1 MSSRV
6 QLYGNHSKRG
16 EKPPFIST
24 WWMQIQH
31 KCRISITTS
40 STGLSSAHVG
50 VKFSDCKRKTK
61 TTFSNHDAH
70 KRMAFI
76 SPKSDFLL
84 MQSNH
89 RRISFHLVLP
99 CTAKY
104 QVSTCPQVPR
114 LYVNTPVCA
123 KIGFNLNLKIFTAS
137 ATYITKLLNSGPLS
151 KVRAAWNEIIH
162 SEEDY

>member
-6 QLYGNHSKRG
+6 QLNVNHSEWG
-16 EKPPFIST
+16 EKTHS

-31 KCRISITTS
+31 KCRQLVSALLTS
-40 STGLSSAHVG
+40 VSNLLIA
-50 VKFSDCKRKTK
+50 KEQQKWPYL
-61 TTFSNHDAH
+61 NHDAH
-70 KRMAFI
+70 KSTAFI

-104 QVSTCPQVPR
+104 QESTCPQVPR
-114 LYVNTPVCA
+114 LYVNTPVCV
-123 KIGFNLNLKIFTAS
+123 KIRLNLNLKIFSAF
-137 ATYITKLLNSGPLS
+137 ATYTTKQFNSGPLS
-151 KVRAAWNEIIH
+151 KVRTAWNEIIH